1 MEQTDVMNI
10 YKFHSNPYEL
20 LYGEDKDRV
29 LGKMVRHRLGYT
41 SRFTP
46 DLITA
51 VVTQLGAGW
60 GDEGE
65 PDGLNLY
72 DTLSD
77 IYKHGMTGGFSGFT
91 YYSETKEFYLKNK
104 KEINELLEHD
114 GLDFGYND
122 TWHESLNDL
131 ADVCLEGDKLGAISM
146 VLNLRCSEY
155 SLTEE
160 VYTSMYDGYDSECDT
175 TVANCI
181 SWYVVESLASEYYDI
196 MNGEG

>member
-1 MEQTDVMNI
+1 MNI
-10 YKFHSNPYEL
+10 YKFHSNPDEL
-20 LYGEDKDRV
+20 IRGEHKERV
-29 LGKMVRHRLGYT
+29 LSNMVRDKLGYT

-46 DLITA
+46 ALVNATVD
-51 VVTQLGAGW
+51 QLGAGW

-91 YYSETKEFYLKNK
+91 HYSETKEFYLKNK

-131 ADVCLEGDKLGAISM
+131 ADVGLEGEKLGAMSM

>member
-1 MEQTDVMNI
+1 MNI
-10 YKFHSNPYEL
+10 YKFHSNPDEL
-20 LYGEDKDRV
+20 IRGEHKERV
-29 LGKMVRHRLGYT
+29 LSNMVRDKLGYT

-72 DTLSD
+72 DTLGD

-91 YYSETKEFYLKNK
+91 NYSETKEFYLKNK

-131 ADVCLEGDKLGAISM
+131 ADVGLEGEKLGAMSM

>member
-1 MEQTDVMNI
+1 MNI
-10 YKFHSNPYEL
+10 YKFHSNPDEL
-20 LYGEDKDRV
+20 IRGEHKERV
-29 LGKMVRHRLGYT
+29 LSNMVRDKLGYT

-46 DLITA
+46 ALVNATVD
-51 VVTQLGAGW
+51 QLGAGW

-104 KEINELLEHD
+104 KEINELLEHE
-114 GLDFGYND
+114 GLDYGYND

-131 ADVCLEGDKLGAISM
+131 ADVGLEGEKLGAMSM

-160 VYTSMYDGYDSECDT
+160 VYTSMYDGYDSECDA